1 MTKHRVEQPR
11 GLNRSRPMHSSQA
24 AVFFCGIFL
33 QRFTCVAC
41 VDLNS
46 LDYIAIGVSLT
57 LAIVILAFLIVFYY
71 LAQRRT
77 AAGGNVKEMGQ
88 ENPYANGY
96 RTGTVQGITLTSLS
110 STSQVPNR
118 EPIYYNYVTYC

>member
-24 AVFFCGIFL
+24 SVFFCGIFL

-41 VDLNS
+41 EDLNS
-46 LDYIAIGVSLT
+46 VDYIAIGVSLT
-57 LAIVILAFLIVFYY
+57 LAIVILVFLIVFYW
-71 LAQRRT
+71 LAQRRI
-77 AAGGNVKEMGQ
+77 AAGGNIKEMGQ
-88 ENPYANGY
+88 ENPCANGY
-96 RTGTVQGITLTSLS
+96 RTGRVQGITLTSLS

-118 EPIYYNYVTYC
+118 KPIYYNYVTYC